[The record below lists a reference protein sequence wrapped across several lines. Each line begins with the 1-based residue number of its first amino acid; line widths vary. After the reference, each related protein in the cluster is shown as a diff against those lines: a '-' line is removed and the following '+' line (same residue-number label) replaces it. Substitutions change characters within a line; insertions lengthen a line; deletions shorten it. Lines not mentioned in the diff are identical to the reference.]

1 MKAHPNQGYTQST
14 QVGKAGI
21 EYQYEPYLRG
31 VPGKQQ
37 LEVDASG
44 DVVGTLKQ
52 TAATQGDTV
61 VLNITAGLQAEAQV
75 ALASDMAA
83 DKKTRDTS
91 TGKLPAATNGA
102 VVVLD
107 AETGAVLAL
116 ASNPTYSLDTWVG
129 GISTAAYQN
138 LSAGCQGSS
147 GACPLNDY
155 AIQGLYTPGSTFKLA
170 TATAALQTG
179 LITPNT
185 TVQDT
190 GTFTIKTT
198 TCKTGGPGCSF
209 KDNTAAEAGTVTVT
223 SALAKSDDYFFYT
236 MGYRFYK
243 TAAHYGPTP
252 IQDTANSYGFGEL
265 TTVDLPDEAQGRVDS
280 RPR

>member
-1 MKAHPNQGYTQST
+1 M
-14 QVGKAGI
+14 
-21 EYQYEPYLRG
+21 
-31 VPGKQQ
+31 
-37 LEVDASG
+37 
-44 DVVGTLKQ
+44 
-52 TAATQGDTV
+52 
-61 VLNITAGLQAEAQV
+61 
-75 ALASDMAA
+75 
-83 DKKTRDTS
+83 
-91 TGKLPAATNGA
+91 
-102 VVVLD
+102 D
-107 AETGAVLAL
+107 AETGAVIAL

-179 LITPNT
+179 LIGPET
-185 TVQDT
+185 TINDT

-209 KDNTAAEAGTVTVT
+209 KDNTASDAGRVNV
-223 SALAKSDDYFFYT
+223 SAALTKSDDYFFYT
-236 MGYRFYK
+236 LGYRFYK
-243 TAAHYGPTP
+243 TAGKYGANA
-252 IQDTANSYGFGEL
+252 IQKTANSYGFGEL

-280 RPR
+280 ADRGQKAPPGDTEELPEHNVVRREQHRDGLRPGRHRRHADRGGAGLRHVRQRRHPVPAPGGVGDRLAGTARSSSGSRPRSRERSHSPRPTTPPWPRGSPGW